1 MKLMLDQLLR
11 KILQKQFFLKT
22 IIVLIYNF
30 RYEQNILFQ
39 RFHYKFY
46 QSLFRNPL
54 NHIYF
59 GCLSIYINIPK
70 SIGPK
75 PSSPCFI
82 FRTIILLIVIFS
94 FIIDY
99 ITILMSIIQIYNK
112 FVNIFSPLVPLK
124 ERQCQ
129 SNSNSH

>member
-46 QSLFRNPL
+46 
-54 NHIYF
+54 
-59 GCLSIYINIPK
+59 
-70 SIGPK
+70 
-75 PSSPCFI
+75 
-82 FRTIILLIVIFS
+82 
-94 FIIDY
+94 
-99 ITILMSIIQIYNK
+99 
-112 FVNIFSPLVPLK
+112 
-124 ERQCQ
+124 
-129 SNSNSH
+129 